1 MQIKRKDIRAER
13 EPQSESEESKLEL
26 DFEKAILKEAR
37 QFILAVEELSVAK
50 EGDLMSLREM
60 LERQKG
66 EIE

>member
-1 MQIKRKDIRAER
+1 MQIKRKDVRAER

-50 EGDLMSLREM
+50 EGDLMSLKAM

>member
-1 MQIKRKDIRAER
+1 M
-13 EPQSESEESKLEL
+13 EL

-50 EGDLMSLREM
+50 EGDLMSLKAM